1 MVRPGACAVPDGGP
15 SEPFGLGR
23 VWAVTEPIHQ
33 PAGEPPV
40 RREPRVQREVTSFV
54 RRSTRMRPVHL
65 RAWERLRHAYVLEV
79 PQRSTSTSIAPG
91 HPLDVAAAFGRTAP
105 LVVEIG
111 PGTGESLVAMAAARP
126 EIDVLAFEV
135 YLPGVARAVNRLHET
150 GVTNVRLLQSDAV
163 DGLTHL
169 LGPGSVEELWT
180 FFPDPWP
187 KVRHHKR
194 RLVDRAFA
202 DLVVSRLR
210 PGGAWR
216 LATDWAD
223 YAAQMRAVLD
233 AQPDLVN
240 AGTADDGWAV
250 RYADRPLTRFE
261 QRGIEAGPDRSRPA
275 LPAPMNGADRCRDRR
290 RRTRPRTTRIWS
302 GGASTSA
309 TTEPTSP
316 AGRPSGSGARCRAT
330 SSSGWDACSSLPE
343 PPRLVCAGRTD
354 AGVHAR
360 GQVVHVD
367 LPPAALTD
375 PAALLRRLRRALPA
389 DLAVTAIRRAPA
401 GFDARFGAI
410 WRRYC
415 YRISDANTVPDPL
428 RRRDTTS
435 IPTCLLDVERLNDAA
450 RTLLGLRDFGAFCK
464 RREGATTV
472 RTLLELTGARGPE
485 DGSRSRC
492 ARTPSATRWC
502 GAWSAVWSRSAP
514 DAGRSTG

>member
-1 MVRPGACAVPDGGP
+1 M
-15 SEPFGLGR
+15 
-23 VWAVTEPIHQ
+23 TEPIHQ

-54 RRSTRMRPVHL
+54 RRSTRMRAVHL
-65 RAWERLRHAYVLEV
+65 RAWERLRHAYVVEV

-91 HPLDVAAAFGRTAP
+91 HPLDVAAVFGRTAP

-126 EIDVLAFEV
+126 EVDVLAFEV

-187 KVRHHKR
+187 KVKHHKR
-194 RLVDRAFA
+194 RLVNRAFA

-250 RYADRPLTRFE
+250 RFAARPLTRFE
-261 QRGIEAGPDRSRPA
+261 QRGIEAGRTV
-275 LPAPMNGADRCRDRR
+275 RDLHYRR
-290 RRTRPRTTRIWS
+290 R
-302 GGASTSA
+302 
-309 TTEPTSP
+309 
-316 AGRPSGSGARCRAT
+316 
-330 SSSGWDACSSLPE
+330 
-343 PPRLVCAGRTD
+343 
-354 AGVHAR
+354 
-360 GQVVHVD
+360 
-367 LPPAALTD
+367 
-375 PAALLRRLRRALPA
+375 
-389 DLAVTAIRRAPA
+389 
-401 GFDARFGAI
+401 
-410 WRRYC
+410 
-415 YRISDANTVPDPL
+415 
-428 RRRDTTS
+428 
-435 IPTCLLDVERLNDAA
+435 
-450 RTLLGLRDFGAFCK
+450 
-464 RREGATTV
+464 
-472 RTLLELTGARGPE
+472 
-485 DGSRSRC
+485 
-492 ARTPSATRWC
+492 
-502 GAWSAVWSRSAP
+502 
-514 DAGRSTG
+514 